1 MIDERLPI
9 AGLGMRRT
17 ERALHVRSDT
27 PLRTLSSAVVG
38 GGLNSVQHILNMHVR
53 RGYACREPEVDLRAL
68 AGELGI
74 GESFIGM
81 MTAVALD
88 TTQCGGERAAQ
99 AMAVAI
105 ATIGVGNAVA
115 AGVTLPATP
124 GPGTINAVII
134 VDAHMSE
141 AARVN
146 AVLTVTEAKTLA
158 LVEAGVRAP
167 HGGPASGTSTD
178 AIVIASTE
186 CGAIAEY
193 AGPITPL
200 GALMARAMR
209 RAIQG
214 ALKGRPT

>member
-53 RGYACREPEVDLRAL
+53 RGDACREPEVDLRAL

-88 TTQCGGERAAQ
+88 TTQCVVERAAQ
-99 AMAVAI
+99 ATAVAI

-115 AGVTLPATP
+115 AGVTLP
-124 GPGTINAVII
+124 
-134 VDAHMSE
+134 
-141 AARVN
+141 
-146 AVLTVTEAKTLA
+146 
-158 LVEAGVRAP
+158 
-167 HGGPASGTSTD
+167 
-178 AIVIASTE
+178 
-186 CGAIAEY
+186 
-193 AGPITPL
+193 
-200 GALMARAMR
+200 
-209 RAIQG
+209 
-214 ALKGRPT
+214 

>member
-1 MIDERLPI
+1 VIDEGLPI
-9 AGLGMRRT
+9 VGLSMRRT
-17 ERALHVRSDT
+17 ERALHVWSDA

-38 GGLNSVQHILNMHVR
+38 GGLSSVQHILNIRVR
-53 RGYACREPEVDLRAL
+53 RGYTCREPAADVRAL

-74 GESFIGM
+74 GEPFIGM

-88 TTQCGGERAAQ
+88 TTQCVVERDAQ
-99 AMAVAI
+99 TTVVAI
-105 ATIGVGNAVA
+105 VTIGVGNAVA

-124 GPGTINAVII
+124 GPGTINAII
-134 VDAHMSE
+134 VVDAHMSE

-158 LVEAGVRAP
+158 LVEVGVRAP

-186 CGAIAEY
+186 RGAIAEY
-193 AGPITPL
+193 AGPIAPL

-209 RAIQG
+209 RAVLG
-214 ALKGRPT
+214 ALKGMAV